1 VKLCSTSDC
10 EGKHYAKG
18 LCEKHYRAKQHDEH
32 RTENNARDR
41 RRYAEH
47 REEEKA
53 KSAKRRAQNPEA
65 VREWSAKRY
74 AEKSDTLKEYAIQKY
89 AQNPARA
96 ILKSARSRAK
106 KGGYSPPD
114 IHEAELRAMLDAP
127 YRCCAICETT
137 RNLCLDHDHRTGRV
151 RGFLC
156 RKCNTGVGLFDDNHR
171 LLEAAANYVHVRR

>member
-1 VKLCSTSDC
+1 MKLCSTSDC

-53 KSAKRRAQNPEA
+53 KSAKR
-65 VREWSAKRY
+65 
-74 AEKSDTLKEYAIQKY
+74 
-89 AQNPARA
+89 
-96 ILKSARSRAK
+96 RAK